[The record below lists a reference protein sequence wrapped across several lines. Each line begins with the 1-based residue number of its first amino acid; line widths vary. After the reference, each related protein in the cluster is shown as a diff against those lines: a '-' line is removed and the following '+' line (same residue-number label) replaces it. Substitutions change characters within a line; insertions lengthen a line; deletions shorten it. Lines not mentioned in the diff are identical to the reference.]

1 MDKHILLVEDEEGL
15 RMALEDRLRRTG
27 YAVDCAHDGET
38 GFQKASSLPFDLM
51 IVDVML
57 PGRSG
62 VDLCRDM
69 RLAGLAT
76 PVLMLS
82 ARCGTED
89 VVAGF
94 RAGADAY
101 VTKPFEMLE
110 LTTRIEALLRR
121 APTGRSQTSC
131 EMPGSGA
138 ADRLGLREEAVLLQ
152 DEALDEFC
160 RQLALKTDPL
170 LMAKVTAELRKTL
183 DRYLQN
189 PDAKISPDVLNVA
202 KAMTNF
208 LEEMLAR
215 IRRSAF

>member
-1 MDKHILLVEDEEGL
+1 
-15 RMALEDRLRRTG
+15 MALEHRLRRKG
-27 YAVDCAHDGET
+27 YTVDCAPDGVT

-57 PGRSG
+57 PGKSG
-62 VDLCRDM
+62 VDLCRDV

-89 VVAGF
+89 VIAGF

-121 APTGRSQTSC
+121 VPTGRSQTGS

-138 ADRLGLREEAVLLQ
+138 ATNPGLREDAVLLQ
-152 DEALDEFC
+152 DDHDLEEFC

-170 LMAKVTAELRKTL
+170 LMAKVTSELRKSL
-183 DRYLQN
+183 DRQVQN
-189 PDAKISPDVLNVA
+189 PDAEISPHVLNFA

-215 IRRSAF
+215 IRRRAS